1 MKILYAETAK
11 AFNNED
17 DIDVSE
23 YTSIGKEAAKILC
36 NYKQDLNFS
45 SLEYL
50 TDQSLEALSGH
61 SGNLILPEHL
71 LFNDYISDFLD
82 GKAGLI
88 NGDKKSKFA
97 NDNLLKLKKIKYKK
111 LSEENYKEL
120 INNGI
125 NFTSMSNDGAV
136 ALSTD
141 QGIECIRKA
150 AEVFDKSF
158 ESLSVISFGQSLQYQ
173 GPSVFRT
180 PNLDVGGALSLYK
193 INKIYNFDHT
203 VEARILNL
211 LRSQDNVAFNKLDES
226 AFILWTQGE
235 HYCIREIKDISVGAA
250 KLVANYEGD
259 TGYGSLEFQGFYFD
273 ELEALS
279 TEAKTFLELSYHKV
293 RLPQQFTEAMP
304 QRLDL
309 TTQAAEAYVNSKNAE
324 ILKAYTHL
332 CDESAARCLTYFKDV
347 DIVMGGLRVMSTD
360 CAASLGFFHKQNL
373 QIESIAKISP
383 QGLAEL
389 SKKQGTIN
397 GLNPRKWCVENSC
410 LAATQT

>member
-11 AFNNED
+11 AFNDED

-23 YTSIGKEAAKILC
+23 YTSISEEAAKILC

-82 GKAGLI
+82 GKAGSI

-97 NDNLLKLKKIKYKK
+97 NDNLLNLKKIKYKK

-141 QGIECIRKA
+141 QGIECIQKA
-150 AEVFDKSF
+150 AEMFDKSF
-158 ESLSVISFGQSLQYQ
+158 ENSSVISFGRSLQYQ

-180 PNLDVGGALSLYK
+180 PNLDVEGALSLHK
-193 INKIYNFDHT
+193 INKIYKFDYT
-203 VEARILNL
+203 VEARIFKL
-211 LRSQDNVAFNKLDES
+211 LRLQDNVTFNKLDES

-235 HYCIREIKDISVGAA
+235 HYCIREIKDISVCAA

-259 TGYGSLEFQGFYFD
+259 TGYDSLNQGFYFD
-273 ELEALS
+273 ELEVLS
-279 TEAKTFLELSYHKV
+279 TEAKACLELSYHKV

-309 TTQAAEAYVNSKNAE
+309 TTQVAEAYVNSKNVE

-373 QIESIAKISP
+373 QIDSIAKISTR
-383 QGLAEL
+383 GLAEL

-397 GLNPRKWCVENSC
+397 GLNPKKWCVENSH
-410 LAATQT
+410 LAAS

>member
-23 YTSIGKEAAKILC
+23 YTSISEEAAKILC

-120 INNGI
+120 ISNGI

-158 ESLSVISFGQSLQYQ
+158 ESSSVISFGRSLQYQ

-180 PNLDVGGALSLYK
+180 PNLDVEGALSLHK
-193 INKIYNFDHT
+193 INKIYKFDHS
-203 VEARILNL
+203 VEARIFKL
-211 LRSQDNVAFNKLDES
+211 LRPQDNVAFNKLDES
-226 AFILWTQGE
+226 AFIFWTQGE
-235 HYCIREIKDISVGAA
+235 YYCIREIKDISVGAA

-259 TGYGSLEFQGFYFD
+259 TGYDSLNQGFYFD
-273 ELEALS
+273 ELEVLS
-279 TEAKTFLELSYHKV
+279 TEAKAYLELSYHKV

-309 TTQAAEAYVNSKNAE
+309 TTQVAEAYVNSENAE

-373 QIESIAKISP
+373 QIESIAKVSAR
-383 QGLAEL
+383 GLAEL

-397 GLNPRKWCVENSC
+397 GLNPKKWCVENSY